1 MKVKKMILG
10 NFSISLT
17 GISGCLLRLRR
28 LRRSNLEISAC
39 VNFLSIIFESLKYKE
54 FRITTDRLDF
64 IFSPTLKTG
73 FDFLLDFDHKSFNFG
88 VSLLGLGLNLSKLW

>member
-1 MKVKKMILG
+1 MILG

-17 GISGCLLRLRR
+17 GISGF

-54 FRITTDRLDF
+54 FRITTNRLNF
-64 IFSPTLKTG
+64 IFAPILKFTPTLKTG

-88 VSLLGLGLNLSKLW
+88 VSLLGLGLNLKLW

>member
-1 MKVKKMILG
+1 MILG

-28 LRRSNLEISAC
+28 LRRSNNLEISAC
-39 VNFLSIIFESLKYKE
+39 VNFLSIIFESLKDKV

-64 IFSPTLKTG
+64 IFTPTLKTG

-88 VSLLGLGLNLSKLW
+88 VSLLGLGLNLKLW